1 MQTEVIPRKNKY
13 STYHYFY
20 DMNRK
25 ALIILMMTT
34 VSLSSQAQ
42 GYPYQDTSLSFEQ
55 RASDLCSRLTLDEK
69 ISLMQNASPAIP
81 RLGIPEFEWWS
92 EALHGVGRNG
102 FATVF
107 PVTIGMAASF
117 NDQLVYDV
125 FTAVS
130 DEARAKNN
138 IARHSGQIKRYQ
150 CLSFWTPN
158 INIFRDPRWGRG
170 QETYGEDPYLT
181 SRMGLA
187 VVRGLQGPTNTKYTK
202 LLACAKH
209 YAVHSGPEWN
219 RHEFNVSDIPPRDL
233 WETYLPAFKTLV
245 QDGHVAEVM
254 CAYQRI
260 DGEPCCGNSRYL
272 GQILRD
278 EWKFDG
284 LVVSDCGAISDF
296 WVPGRHGVSADA
308 SEASAMAVRAGTDVE
323 CGSNY
328 RHLKEAV
335 GSGLISESELD
346 ISVRRLL
353 KARFELGDFDTENEV
368 EWQRMSPDVI
378 ASPRHRQLTLDAAHE
393 SMVLLQNNHGI
404 LPLRK
409 SGQRI
414 VVMGPNATDSVM
426 QWGNYYG
433 YPLSTTTILDG
444 IKMKNPD
451 VRYVQSCGLT
461 RNLVETS
468 RYQEIVGQDG
478 LPGLTATYYNNVKF
492 SGAPCATVQMTSPI
506 NLSNGGS
513 TVFAP
518 NVNLEHFSA
527 HYEGTFIPTHDEE
540 VIFLARFDDCA
551 RLIVNGDTIGEVWNP
566 RNRIQKIEKSLAVKA
581 GQRYHIQLDY
591 LQNTDMGVIQFDI
604 IHRFTPQASD
614 LLASTA
620 DADVVVFVGGISPNL
635 EGEEMKVDEVGFKGG
650 DRTDI
655 ELPQVQRDVLAL
667 LHQAGRKVV
676 FVNCSGSAIALE
688 PETKNTDAILQAWYP
703 GEAGGQAVADVLFGD
718 YNPSGKLPLTF
729 YRNVGQ
735 LPDFLDYRMQGR
747 TYRYFQGDALFPF
760 GFGLSYTTFALS
772 KPIYKNHEVKVKLTN
787 TGERAG
793 SETVQVYI
801 KKVGDNGGPI
811 KSLRHYA
818 KVSLQPKESREITI
832 PLQQSD
838 FEWWDAQTNTMRYQP
853 GDYEVWIG
861 TSSRQSDLQ
870 SLTIKY

>member
-1 MQTEVIPRKNKY
+1 MIACAM
-13 STYHYFY
+13 SCH
-20 DMNRK
+20 
-25 ALIILMMTT
+25 
-34 VSLSSQAQ
+34 AQ
-42 GYPYQDTSLSFEQ
+42 RYPYQDARLSFED
-55 RASDLCSRLTLDEK
+55 RAADLCSRLSLDEK

-81 RLGIPEFEWWS
+81 RWCIPEFEWWS

-138 IARHSGQIKRYQ
+138 IARHSGEIKRYQ

-181 SRMGLA
+181 TRMGLA
-187 VVRGLQGPTNTKYTK
+187 VVRGLQGPPDTKYAK

-219 RHEFNVSDIPPRDL
+219 RHEFNVEHLPPRDL
-233 WETYLPAFKTLV
+233 WETYLPAFKALV

-272 GQILRD
+272 SQILRG

-284 LVVSDCGAISDF
+284 LVVSDCGAVSDF
-296 WVPGRHGVSADA
+296 WVPGRHGVSRDA
-308 SEASAMAVRAGTDVE
+308 SEASSMAVRAGTDVE

-328 RHLKEAV
+328 KHLKESVA
-335 GSGLISESELD
+335 SGQISESELD

-353 KARFELGDFDTENEV
+353 KARFALGDFDTERDV
-368 EWQRMSPDVI
+368 EWQRMGADVI
-378 ASPRHRQLTLDAAHE
+378 ASSRHHQLALDVARE
-393 SMVLLQNNHGI
+393 SMVLLQNNNDI

-409 SGQRI
+409 TGQRI

-433 YPLSTTTILDG
+433 YPVHTTTILDG
-444 IKMKNPD
+444 IKKKNPD
-451 VRYVQSCGLT
+451 VRYVQCCGLT
-461 RNLVETS
+461 RNLVEAS
-468 RYQEIVGQDG
+468 RYQEIVGPDG
-478 LPGLTATYYNNVKF
+478 IQGLSATYYNNVTF
-492 SGAPCATVQMTSPI
+492 SGAPCATMQMSSPL
-506 NLSNGGS
+506 NLSTGGS

-518 NVNLEHFSA
+518 NVNLEHFTA
-527 HYEGTFIPTHDEE
+527 RYEGTFIPTRDEE
-540 VIFLARFDDCA
+540 VVLLARFDDCA
-551 RLIVNGDTIGEVWNP
+551 RLIVNGDTLGEIWNP
-566 RNRIQKIEKSLAVKA
+566 RNRIQKIEKSLSVKS
-581 GQRYHIQLDY
+581 GQRYRIQLDY
-591 LQNTDMGVIQFDI
+591 LQNTDMGAIQFDI
-604 IHRFTPQASD
+604 IHRYTPEESD

-655 ELPQVQRDVLAL
+655 QLPQVQRDVIAL
-667 LHQAGRKVV
+667 LHDAGRRVV
-676 FVNCSGSAIALE
+676 YVNCSGCAIALE
-688 PETKNTDAILQAWYP
+688 PETRHAEAILQAWYP
-703 GEAGGQAVADVLFGD
+703 GEAGGEAVADVLFGD

-729 YRNVGQ
+729 YRSVED
-735 LPDFLDYRMQGR
+735 LPDFLDYRMAGR

-760 GFGLSYTTFALS
+760 GYGMSYTTFSLS
-772 KPIYKNHEVKVKLTN
+772 EPTYQSSQIRISLTN

-801 KKVGDNGGPI
+801 KKKGDNDGPI
-811 KSLRHYA
+811 KALRSFT
-818 KVSLQPKESREITI
+818 KVFLHQGESRDLTI
-832 PLQQSD
+832 PLKQSD

-853 GDYEVWIG
+853 GEYEVWIG